1 MKRFGLCIAAAL
13 ALAALTP
20 ATAQDQEYVVRYAPG
35 AEFPDDPASEAAVWS
50 FVNFVELDKDDFTVW
65 GGGTHDGNEDASGR
79 FLLLWS
85 EEGLFLMVEV
95 TDDSHLNNN
104 AGGGIWNGDSTQVA
118 IEPTGERPPGGG
130 GVMYEFNFG
139 LGAPNSAT
147 PSFARALRH
156 AEGPAQFDPE
166 QFFYKFERVEE
177 QKLTKYIVFFPTD
190 QIAPAEL
197 EADSTIGLGLIV
209 NDGDD
214 EPGQDGQKGW
224 LGWGANS
231 IVHGKDASQTNLLI
245 LSGEALSVDPAGK
258 LAASWAA
265 IKTGR

>member
-50 FVNFVELDKDDFTVW
+50 FVNFVELDRDDFTAH
-65 GGGTHDGNEDASGR
+65 GGGTHNGNEDASGR

-95 TDDSHLNNN
+95 TDDSHLNTN
-104 AGGGIWNGDSTQVA
+104 AGGGIWNGDSVQVVF
-118 IEPTGERPPGGG
+118 EPTGERRAGLSK
-130 GVMYEFNFG
+130 YEYNFG

-147 PSFARALRH
+147 PHFARAFNH
-156 AEGPAQFDPE
+156 PE
-166 QFFYKFERVEE
+166 APPMNTDDFYFMFERVEE
-177 QKLTKYIVFFPTD
+177 EKLTKYVVFFPVAHL
-190 QIAPAEL
+190 APAVL
-197 EADSTIGLGLIV
+197 EVDSRIGMGMVI

-214 EPGQDGQKGW
+214 EPGQQGQKGW

-231 IVHGKDASQTNLLI
+231 VVFAKDTSQTNLLI
-245 LSGEALSVDPAGK
+245 LSEESLSVDPAGK